1 MVKLWN
7 PAAMSK
13 FPYKFLLRPLL
24 TSFLVLTS
32 GCSTL
37 PSLGPSSDAIFAAAN
52 FDKEGSAEATKF
64 QLIDISQEMLPAAID
79 KRPAYFSE
87 RLTAQE
93 LLKTN
98 HKAMQGDIISIRIW
112 EAANDGLFAN
122 SGQRETN
129 FDLAVSNAGSIDV
142 PYAGSI
148 PVIGKSVQ
156 QIRQVL
162 LERFSGKAIDPEIN
176 VAIRE
181 TSSLGVS
188 VLGAVAIPGR
198 ITIPPQGVK
207 LLDLLAL
214 AGGVPHALWENSLTI
229 TRGDS
234 SETLAIDRIFAQTVN
249 NVVVLPGDTIQV
261 DFAPRKFAVY
271 GAIAKPGNIVIDNP
285 EPRLSDLLA
294 ESGGLNDMQAEA
306 SSVFVFRPT
315 DKASKA
321 LTIKA
326 TAYRLDFSRPDA
338 FLLASQ
344 FEIASTDIVYV
355 ATADASK
362 FRKFVRTLLLPFIGS
377 TGSIQNLGT

>member
-1 MVKLWN
+1 
-7 PAAMSK
+7 MSK

-24 TSFLVLTS
+24 TGFLVLTS

-37 PSLGPSSDAIFAAAN
+37 PSLGPSSDAIFEAAN
-52 FDKEGSAEATKF
+52 F
-64 QLIDISQEMLPAAID
+64 QLVNISQEMLPAAVD
-79 KRPAYFSE
+79 KKTAYFSE
-87 RLTAQE
+87 RLTGQE

-98 HKAMQGDIISIRIW
+98 QKAMQGDIISIRIW
-112 EAANDGLFAN
+112 EAANDGLFA
-122 SGQRETN
+122 SGGQRETN
-129 FDLAVSNAGSIDV
+129 FDLSVSNAGSIDV

-148 PVIGKSVQ
+148 AVIDKSVQ

-162 LERFSGKAIDPEIN
+162 LKRFSRKAIDPEIN
-176 VAIRE
+176 VEIRE

-234 SETLAIDRIFAQTVN
+234 SETLAIDRIFAQTAN
-249 NVVVLPGDTIQV
+249 NIVVLPGDTIQV
-261 DFAPRKFAVY
+261 DYAPRKFAVY
-271 GAIAKPGNIVIDNP
+271 GAIAKPGNIVVNNP

-321 LTIKA
+321 PTIEA

-362 FRKFVRTLLLPFIGS
+362 FRKFVRTLLLPFLGS
-377 TGSIQNLGT
+377 TGSLQNLGN

>member
-1 MVKLWN
+1 
-7 PAAMSK
+7 MSK

-24 TSFLVLTS
+24 AGFLVLTS

-37 PSLGPSSDAIFAAAN
+37 PSLGPSSDAIFEAAN
-52 FDKEGSAEATKF
+52 F
-64 QLIDISQEMLPAAID
+64 QLVNISQEMLPAAVD
-79 KRPAYFSE
+79 KKTAYFSE
-87 RLTAQE
+87 RLTGQE

-98 HKAMQGDIISIRIW
+98 QKAMQGDIISIRIW
-112 EAANDGLFAN
+112 EAANDGLFA
-122 SGQRETN
+122 SGGQRETN
-129 FDLAVSNAGSIDV
+129 FDLSVSNAGSIDV

-148 PVIGKSVQ
+148 AVIDKSVQ

-162 LERFSGKAIDPEIN
+162 LKRFSRKAIDPEIN
-176 VAIRE
+176 VEIRE

-234 SETLAIDRIFAQTVN
+234 SETLAIDRIFAQTAN
-249 NVVVLPGDTIQV
+249 NIVVLPGDTIQV
-261 DFAPRKFAVY
+261 DYAPRKFAVY
-271 GAIAKPGNIVIDNP
+271 GAIAKPGNIVVNNP

-321 LTIKA
+321 PTIEA

-362 FRKFVRTLLLPFIGS
+362 FRKFVRTLLLPFLGS
-377 TGSIQNLGT
+377 TGSLQNLGN